1 MELALDSMDEPVIL
15 VVDDNPD
22 ELFATSRILKKQGY
36 KVEQAKDGPEALEL
50 AMRINPDLILLDVV
64 MPKIDGYDVCRQLK
78 DHALLCQSSV
88 MLMSS
93 VKNTPEHQAK
103 GLDSGADGFIA
114 RPYDS
119 REFVSRVR
127 SMLRIKQVEKDL
139 RRQQEWFRVTMS
151 SIGDGLIATDTNG
164 HILFINDVAENL
176 SGWTGS
182 EAQGNSIT
190 DVFNVIDE
198 KTGSKITSP
207 IAQALAKG
215 EVINLEDNLALIN
228 KNGEVIQIADSVA
241 PIRSE
246 EGEVLGGVLVFRDIR
261 HQIAAMKQIAS
272 SQRSWDALFN
282 TTNQSV
288 LVLSPDF
295 KILDTNDV
303 VVKKS
308 GIPKKR
314 IVGKSCHEFINCHSG
329 PHFDCPMQKVIEK
342 GKNVSVTQSIQQY
355 NGHHIV
361 TCTPVLNE
369 SGAVEKIVHIAT
381 DISDLKEVKRQR
393 SESEAK
399 YRSVFKCASDAM
411 VLVDA
416 RTNAILD
423 ANEEAVS
430 LYGYTISE
438 MRSLKL
444 DDLALPE
451 EPIEGQQP
459 RHRKKD
465 GTNFP
470 VELTASSVWL
480 NQRITRIVAVRDIS
494 SRIETEDERKKLEGQ
509 LFQSEKL
516 RAIGTLA
523 GGIAHDFNNLLTTI
537 IGNAEMAIEE
547 LQGAPVVEECLRD
560 ILSASNLAGELT
572 SQILTI
578 ARRDEKNNLPFSM
591 SEVIRDIVRFIG
603 ATTPSSIEI
612 ETNVVEDCTIFADRS
627 RIYQVLLNLCT
638 NATHAMPN
646 SSGLIKISM
655 VQEKI
660 KKQELTLS
668 DEHKED
674 VCCKIVVSD
683 NGCGMSAEVAE
694 NIFEPYFTTKEPGK
708 GTGLGLAMVQS
719 IIETYGGHIGF
730 ISSPGAGTSFTIHLP
745 VYRGPSVKVAL
756 QPAEIKTYDLS
767 VFFVDDEPLITKM
780 TKRQLS
786 RDGYDVQAFNNPIE
800 ALEAVK
806 NSIESCDVVVSDVNM
821 PHLRGDELAF
831 KIREISKELPIILI
845 SGNSSRLSQE
855 IIADIGNCVFLP
867 KPIKRNV
874 LLKTITSI
882 VKESKKQ

>member
-22 ELFATSRILKKQGY
+22 ELFATSRILEKQGF
-36 KVEQAKDGPEALEL
+36 KVEAAKDGHEALEL

-64 MPKIDGYDVCRQLK
+64 MPSLDGYEVCRQLK

-119 REFVSRVR
+119 REFISRVR
-127 SMLRIKQVEKDL
+127 SMLRIKQVEKEL
-139 RRQQEWFRVTMS
+139 RRQQEWFRVTLS

-164 HILFINDVAENL
+164 QILFINDVAENL
-176 SGWTGS
+176 SGWTGD

-190 DVFNVIDE
+190 EVFNVINE
-198 KTGSKITSP
+198 KTGARITSP
-207 IAQALAKG
+207 IAQALQR
-215 EVINLEDNLALIN
+215 EEILNLEDNLALIN

-241 PIRSE
+241 PIRTE
-246 EGEVLGGVLVFRDIR
+246 EGEILGGVLVFRDIR
-261 HQIAAMKQIAS
+261 HQIEAMKQIAS

-295 KILDTNDV
+295 KIIDTNEV

-308 GIPKKR
+308 GVPKRR
-314 IVGKSCHEFINCHSG
+314 IVGKYCFDFINCHSG
-329 PHFDCPMQKVIEK
+329 PHSRCPMQKVIDTGRK
-342 GKNVSVTQSIQQY
+342 ASVTQSIQQY

-361 TCTPVLNE
+361 TCTPVINE
-369 SGAVEKIVHIAT
+369 AGAVEKIVHIAT
-381 DISDLKEVKRQR
+381 DISDLKEIKRQR

-399 YRSVFKCASDAM
+399 YRSVFKCASDAI

-423 ANEEAVS
+423 ANEEALS
-430 LYGYTISE
+430 LYGYSISE
-438 MRSLKL
+438 MRSLKV
-444 DDLALPE
+444 DDLELPE
-451 EPIEGQQP
+451 EPIEGQQTL
-459 RHRKKD
+459 HRKKD
-465 GTNFP
+465 GSSFP
-470 VELTASSVWL
+470 VELTTSSVWL
-480 NQRITRIVAVRDIS
+480 NQRITRIVAIRDIS
-494 SRIETEDERKKLEGQ
+494 TRLKTEDERKKLEGQ

-560 ILSASNLAGELT
+560 ILAASNLAGELT

-578 ARRDEKNNLPFSM
+578 ARRDEKNNSPFSM
-591 SEVIRDIVRFIG
+591 AEVIRDIVRFIG

-612 ETNVVEDCTIFADRS
+612 ETTVVEDCTIFADRS
-627 RIYQVLLNLCT
+627 RIHQVLLNLCT
-638 NATHAMPN
+638 NATQAMPN
-646 SSGLIKISM
+646 NSGLIKITM

-660 KKQELTLS
+660 EKQELNLNK
-668 DEHKED
+668 DHKKD

-683 NGCGMSAEVAE
+683 NGCGMSPEVAE

-719 IIETYGGHIGF
+719 IVANYGGNITF

-745 VYRGPSVKVAL
+745 LYKGASVKQALPPDEVKVAGL
-756 QPAEIKTYDLS
+756 NVI
-767 VFFVDDEPLITKM
+767 FVDDEPLITKM
-780 TKRQLS
+780 TQRQLN
-786 RDGYDVQAFNNPIE
+786 RDGFEVKAFNNPLKAFEAIE
-800 ALEAVK
+800 RKPEFY
-806 NSIESCDVVVSDVNM
+806 DVVVTDVNM
-821 PHLRGDELAF
+821 PHLRGDELAR
-831 KIREISKELPIILI
+831 KIRKISKELPIIMI
-845 SGNSSRLSQE
+845 SGNSSKLSQE
-855 IIADIGNCVFLP
+855 LIENIGNCVFLP
-867 KPIKRNV
+867 KPIKRND
-874 LLKTITSI
+874 LQKAIRNIT
-882 VKESKKQ
+882 KGENQ